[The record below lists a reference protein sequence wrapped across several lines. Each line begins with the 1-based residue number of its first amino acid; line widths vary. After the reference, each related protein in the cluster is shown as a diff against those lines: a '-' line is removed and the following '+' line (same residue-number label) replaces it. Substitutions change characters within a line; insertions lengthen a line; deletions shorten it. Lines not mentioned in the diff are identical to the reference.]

1 MSKSKVNKTN
11 TLNTLGERLIK
22 NVDLYDGNVVVD
34 NGEIKFEKEVGATD
48 LYKPK
53 RKVQTWDLMK
63 ANAKDE
69 AKKGNY
75 KELREIRKIER
86 KYKKKS
92 YTDDSGLT
100 KKPMPDTQVPPIID
114 VPNFPPKIDFPKD
127 NTLDKLEAERRKP
140 DPDLFKGL
148 GIFLPKKI

>member
-1 MSKSKVNKTN
+1 MSKSKENNINKI
-11 TLNTLGERLIK
+11 GERLIK
-22 NVDLYDGNVVVD
+22 NVDLYDGPVMVD

-53 RKVQTWDLMK
+53 RKVQSWDVIK
-63 ANAKDE
+63 AHAKDE

-100 KKPMPDTQVPPIID
+100 KKPMPDAQVPPIID
-114 VPNFPPKIDFPKD
+114 VPIFPKRNFERD

>member
-1 MSKSKVNKTN
+1 MSKSKENKTN

-22 NVDLYDGNVVVD
+22 NTDLYDGNVVVD

-53 RKVQTWDLMK
+53 RKVQTWDVMK

-100 KKPMPDTQVPPIID
+100 KKPMPDAQVPPIID

>member
-1 MSKSKVNKTN
+1 MSKSKENNINKI
-11 TLNTLGERLIK
+11 GERLLK
-22 NVDLYDGNVVVD
+22 NVDLYDGPVMVD

-100 KKPMPDTQVPPIID
+100 KKPMPDAQVPPIID
-114 VPNFPPKIDFPKD
+114 VPIFPKRNFEKD

-148 GIFLPKKI
+148 GIFLNKKI

>member
-1 MSKSKVNKTN
+1 MSKSKENNINKI
-11 TLNTLGERLIK
+11 GERLLK
-22 NVDLYDGNVVVD
+22 NVDLYDGPVMVD

-100 KKPMPDTQVPPIID
+100 KKPMPDAQVPPIID

-127 NTLDKLEAERRKP
+127 NTLDKLEAERKKP

>member
-1 MSKSKVNKTN
+1 MSKSKENNINKI
-11 TLNTLGERLIK
+11 GERLIK

-53 RKVQTWDLMK
+53 RKVQTWDVMK

-100 KKPMPDTQVPPIID
+100 KKPMPDAQVPPIID

>member
-1 MSKSKVNKTN
+1 MSKSKENNINKI
-11 TLNTLGERLIK
+11 GERLLK
-22 NVDLYDGNVVVD
+22 NVDLYDGPVMVD
-34 NGEIKFEKEVGATD
+34 YGEIKFEKEVGATD

-75 KELREIRKIER
+75 KELREIRKIKR

-100 KKPMPDTQVPPIID
+100 KKPMPDAQVPPIID

-127 NTLDKLEAERRKP
+127 NTLDKLEAERKKP

>member
-1 MSKSKVNKTN
+1 MSKSKENNINKI
-11 TLNTLGERLIK
+11 GERLIK
-22 NVDLYDGNVVVD
+22 NVDLYDGPVMVD

-53 RKVQTWDLMK
+53 RKVQTWDVMK

-100 KKPMPDTQVPPIID
+100 KKPMPDAQVPPIID
-114 VPNFPPKIDFPKD
+114 VPIFPKRNFERD

-148 GIFLPKKI
+148 GIFLNKKI

>member
-1 MSKSKVNKTN
+1 MSKSKENNINKI
-11 TLNTLGERLIK
+11 GERLIK
-22 NVDLYDGNVVVD
+22 NVDLYDGPVMVD

-100 KKPMPDTQVPPIID
+100 KKPMPDAQVPPIID
-114 VPNFPPKIDFPKD
+114 VPIFPKRNFERD

-148 GIFLPKKI
+148 GIFLNKKI

>member
-1 MSKSKVNKTN
+1 MSKSDQKKTN
-11 TLNTLGERLIK
+11 TLNKLGDRLIK
-22 NVDLYDGNVVVD
+22 NIDLYDGPVMVD

-92 YTDDSGLT
+92 YTDNSGLT
-100 KKPMPDTQVPPIID
+100 KKPMPNTQVPPIID
-114 VPNFPPKIDFPKD
+114 VPNFPPRLDFPKD
-127 NTLDKLEAERRKP
+127 NTLENLEKERAAL

-148 GIFLPKKI
+148 GIFLNKKI

>member
-1 MSKSKVNKTN
+1 MSKSKENNINKI
-11 TLNTLGERLIK
+11 GERLLK
-22 NVDLYDGNVVVD
+22 NVDLYDGPVMVD

-100 KKPMPDTQVPPIID
+100 KKPMPDAQVPPIID

>member
-1 MSKSKVNKTN
+1 MSKSKENNINKI
-11 TLNTLGERLIK
+11 GERLLK
-22 NVDLYDGNVVVD
+22 NVDLYDGPVMVE

-100 KKPMPDTQVPPIID
+100 KKPMPDAQVPPIID
-114 VPNFPPKIDFPKD
+114 VPIFPKRNFERD

-148 GIFLPKKI
+148 GIFLNKKI

>member
-1 MSKSKVNKTN
+1 MSKSKENNINKI
-11 TLNTLGERLIK
+11 GERLLK
-22 NVDLYDGNVVVD
+22 NVDLYDGPVMVD

-100 KKPMPDTQVPPIID
+100 KKPMPDAQVPPIID
-114 VPNFPPKIDFPKD
+114 VPIFPKRNFERD

-148 GIFLPKKI
+148 GIFLNKKI

>member
-1 MSKSKVNKTN
+1 MSKSKENNINKI
-11 TLNTLGERLIK
+11 GERLLK
-22 NVDLYDGNVVVD
+22 NVDLYDGPVMVD

-100 KKPMPDTQVPPIID
+100 KKPMPDAQVPPIID
-114 VPNFPPKIDFPKD
+114 VPIFPKRNFERD